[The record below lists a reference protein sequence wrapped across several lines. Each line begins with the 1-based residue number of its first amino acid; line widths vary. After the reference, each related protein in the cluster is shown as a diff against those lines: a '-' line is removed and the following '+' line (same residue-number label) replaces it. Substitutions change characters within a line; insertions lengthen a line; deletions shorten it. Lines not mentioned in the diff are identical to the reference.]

1 MIPEL
6 QEASPVNWDDVQG
19 LMLDLK
25 QTARWLLAQEGNAGS
40 VHTTQLVNSALKKLV
55 PKGRDW
61 QDVTWEDREAFFK
74 DAHFSMRRLLVD
86 YARKRNRRQELP
98 LGGFETEQ
106 VAPLAKAGVFDLD
119 RLVVDAAA
127 SAELAEA
134 VATALMELER
144 FYPRQQ
150 LAAIVQHRVFDGLGQ
165 EEIAKLLGITD
176 RTVRTHQKLAY
187 ALLRKALARYY

>member
-1 MIPEL
+1 MMQSPK
-6 QEASPVNWDDVQG
+6 EAPPISWDDVQG
-19 LMLDLK
+19 LMQDLK
-25 QTARWLLAQEGNAGS
+25 QTARWLLGREGNAGS

-61 QDVTWEDREAFFK
+61 QEVTWEDREAFFK
-74 DAHFSMRRLLVD
+74 DAHFSRRRLLVD
-86 YARKRNRRQELP
+86 YARKRTRRQQVQM
-98 LGGFETEQ
+98 GAFETEH

-134 VATALMELER
+134 VATAIAELEQ

-176 RTVRTHQKLAY
+176 RTVRTYQKLAY
-187 ALLRKALARYY
+187 ALLRKALAQYY